1 MIASSLL
8 FMLAGS
14 PVAFTVQQQGWD
26 AAASTAYLTVTVGDL
41 NGDGS
46 PDTAVLKLRCQAGAV
61 SEAYL
66 SPRDSGSGMPTGKR
80 QHGTVTI
87 VKEWGP
93 ASPQWRA
100 ARPTYDV
107 KKMEGA
113 KTAALDDWM
122 PVSLNG
128 LPPGVC
134 ADAAMAIVKSKS
146 NITNN

>member
-46 PDTAVLKLRCQAGAV
+46 PDTAVLKLVCKAGAV

-66 SPRDSGSGMPTGKR
+66 APRESGSGMPTGKR

-93 ASPQWRA
+93 AAPQWRA
-100 ARPTYDV
+100 VRPTYDV
-107 KKMEGA
+107 KKMEGS
-113 KTAALDDWM
+113 KTTAVDDWM

-134 ADAAMAIVKSKS
+134 ADAAMAIVRSKS